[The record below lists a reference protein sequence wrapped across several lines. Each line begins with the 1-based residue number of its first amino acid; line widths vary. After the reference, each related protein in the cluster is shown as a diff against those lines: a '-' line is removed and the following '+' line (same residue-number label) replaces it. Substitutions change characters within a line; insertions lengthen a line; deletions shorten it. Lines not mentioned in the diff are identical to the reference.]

1 MKRGGPCPAMH
12 CKQGLPGGVDG
23 SRGTRTDCNAAEMTS
38 TGSIQAVPRTA
49 PTPTDARNSLYMQT
63 GTGTVD
69 SLTTEVEA
77 ARGISDDM
85 ESLLEGHREVER
97 ILKKRQI
104 TGMFPLVTD
113 PA

>member
-1 MKRGGPCPAMH
+1 M
-12 CKQGLPGGVDG
+12 
-23 SRGTRTDCNAAEMTS
+23 
-38 TGSIQAVPRTA
+38 
-49 PTPTDARNSLYMQT
+49 
-63 GTGTVD
+63 D

>member
-1 MKRGGPCPAMH
+1 
-12 CKQGLPGGVDG
+12 
-23 SRGTRTDCNAAEMTS
+23 MTS

-49 PTPTDARNSLYMQT
+49 PTLTNARNSLCMQA

-69 SLTTEVEA
+69 SLTMELEA

-97 ILKKRQI
+97 ILKKRRI
-104 TGMFPLVTD
+104 TGVFTLVTD
-113 PA
+113 AG